1 MKTRDILEE
10 TYAALSANK
19 IRSGLTM
26 LGIIIGIAS
35 VIALVAIGQ
44 GASNSVQT
52 SIESIGSNLIEV
64 MPGAAKT
71 IGFGASGG
79 RGTAKSLT
87 PADENAIALVSN
99 VAAVSGEYSSRYQ
112 IAAAGSN
119 TNTSVDG
126 VNAAY
131 STIRNLV
138 MDQGT
143 FLTDIQST
151 SLAKVAVVGP
161 TVVDDLFNG
170 GTVPTTVAD
179 ASAAAASA
187 IGQNIRINNMQFT
200 IIGVTKTKGSSGPG
214 NQDDMVYIPLGT
226 ALQYFAGN
234 GNQFLSTI
242 DIQATNQSAMTQVQN
257 DVTNLLL
264 SRHNISDPTKAD
276 FSILNQ
282 ADIVSAASSVT
293 STFTTLLAAVAGI
306 SLIVGGIGI
315 MNMMLTT
322 VTERMREIGLRKAI
336 GATKKDVNTQFLA
349 EAIALTFI
357 GGAIGV
363 LLGVGISFIVTW
375 TGIESAQVTF
385 SSIFLAFGVSAVIG
399 VVFGWYPAYRASNL
413 NPIDALRYE

>member
-1 MKTRDILEE
+1 MKNRDIMEE

-19 IRSGLTM
+19 VRSGLTM

-44 GASNSVQT
+44 GAQSSVQS
-52 SIESIGSNLIEV
+52 SIESIGANLIEV
-64 MPGAAKT
+64 MPGAARQ

-79 RGTAKSLT
+79 RGTARSLT
-87 PADENAIALVSN
+87 ITDEDAIAQITN

-112 IAAAGSN
+112 VAAAGAN
-119 TNTSVDG
+119 TNTTVDG
-126 VNAAY
+126 VDAAY
-131 STIRNLV
+131 ATIRNLA

-143 FLTDIQST
+143 FITQAQST
-151 SLAKVAVVGP
+151 SLDKVAVVGP
-161 TVVDDLFNG
+161 TVVADLFNDG
-170 GTVPTTVAD
+170 NAAATPAD
-179 ASAAAASA
+179 ASAAAAAA
-187 IGQNIRINNMQFT
+187 IGQNIRINNLQFT
-200 IIGVTKTKGSSGPG
+200 IIGVTVTKGSSGFG

-234 GNQFLSTI
+234 GNYFLSTI
-242 DIQATNQSAMTQVQN
+242 DIQAASQTAMTQVQN
-257 DVTNLLL
+257 DVTALLL
-264 SRHNISDPTKAD
+264 SRHDISDPTKAD

-293 STFTTLLAAVAGI
+293 STFTILLAAVAGI

-349 EAIALTFI
+349 EATALTFI
-357 GGAIGV
+357 GGAIGIIF
-363 LLGVGISFIVTW
+363 GVGISFIVTL
-375 TGIESAQVTF
+375 TGLVTAQVTI
-385 SSIFLAFGVSAVIG
+385 SSILLAFGVSAAIG
-399 VVFGWYPAYRASNL
+399 IAFGWYPARRASNL